1 MRLNQHIW
9 EPTTRSQQMRRNSG
23 KKPVRSRLMQ
33 STYRVGASPQ
43 LEHRRLSLTPQSPNT
58 DVRVLNLNGQE
69 IAGLRNGARNGD
81 FTGRGDIS
89 AIIFTINNESRTC
102 DLNGL
107 DWLQSSEHIGMSTKI
122 QNGEPVCTLEDM
134 TETVSTPDIF
144 GSAMGQRC
152 VYMSDQRGTSG
163 FVCN

>member
-1 MRLNQHIW
+1 MRLNQYMW
-9 EPTTRSQQMRRNSG
+9 EPTTRSKQLRKNSG
-23 KKPVRSRLMQ
+23 KPVRSRLMQ
-33 STYRVGASPQ
+33 STYRIGASPQ
-43 LEHRRLSLTPQSPNT
+43 LKQRRLSLTPQSPNT

-69 IAGLRNGARNGD
+69 IAGLHNGARNVD

-102 DLNGL
+102 DLSEF
-107 DWLQSSEHIGMSTKI
+107 WLQSSEHIGMSTKI
-122 QNGEPVCTLEDM
+122 QNGEPVCTLEDL